1 MSVFYVMLTLS
12 ILSIAFMGGVIG
24 YLIGKYW
31 KKKQCMKKI
40 ILLFVSVIIFL
51 LVSCNENKGVNV
63 PTSDSIN
70 EIKVEKLF
78 VVDGITVYRFYDGG
92 RVVYF
97 TNKKG
102 VAKSIHDE
110 YDPATKTTRT
120 KVVETLCNEEQ
131 LMYRPITMYRIVC
144 DRCGEV
150 FGGTDTCSAL
160 FSNKDVDISDYSD
173 WEMIDGNLVS

>member
-1 MSVFYVMLTLS
+1 
-12 ILSIAFMGGVIG
+12 
-24 YLIGKYW
+24 
-31 KKKQCMKKI
+31 MKKI

-78 VVDGITVYRFYDGG
+78 VVGGITVYRFYDGS

-102 VAKSIHDE
+102 EVKAIHDE

-120 KVVETLCNEEQ
+120 KVVETLCNEE
-131 LMYRPITMYRIVC
+131 
-144 DRCGEV
+144 
-150 FGGTDTCSAL
+150 
-160 FSNKDVDISDYSD
+160 
-173 WEMIDGNLVS
+173 